1 MKTRRQLIPHSRP
14 ALGREEE
21 RAVLRVLRSGMI
33 GGGEDVERF
42 EAQLAAGLGG
52 GGAVALQSGSA
63 ALHQALLAL
72 GVGPGDRVV
81 VPTYVCAAV
90 LQALRQ
96 AGAKE
101 ILADVDPATGNLDA
115 SLVRRRLRARTK
127 AVIVPHLFG
136 RPAPLAEI
144 RRLGVPVV
152 EDCAMSL
159 GGGTGRGGDVA
170 VFSFYATKM
179 ASTGQGGAL
188 ASGDRRLLARVRDR
202 VDYDN
207 RDDFQP
213 RWNARM
219 SGLAAALGRVQLRR
233 LPEFVKRRR
242 RIAEDYIRAS
252 GIGPSTPGHVYYR
265 FTVRARAVE
274 PFVRF
279 LAARGVEGK
288 RPVYRPLHTYFATA
302 PGEFSGADELHRSVV
317 SVPCYPAL
325 RPGEVE
331 RVARALREGA
341 PLLA

>member
-1 MKTRRQLIPHSRP
+1 MKTSRQLIPHSRP
-14 ALGREEE
+14 HLGREEE
-21 RAVLRVLRSGMI
+21 RAALRVLRSGMI
-33 GGGEDVERF
+33 GGGEEVARF
-42 EAQLAAGLGG
+42 EAELAASIGG

-63 ALHQALLAL
+63 ALHLALLGL
-72 GVGPGDRVV
+72 GVGPGDRVL
-81 VPTYVCAAV
+81 VPSYVCAAV
-90 LQALRQ
+90 LHAVHHT
-96 AGAKE
+96 GAKE
-101 ILADVDPATGNLDA
+101 ILADVDPATGNLEA
-115 SLVRRRLRARTK
+115 PLVRRRLRARTK
-127 AVIVPHLFG
+127 AVVVPHLFG

-159 GGGTGRGGDVA
+159 GGETGRGGDVA

-179 ASTGQGGAL
+179 AATGQGGAL

-207 RDDFQP
+207 RDDYGE

-242 RIAEDYIRAS
+242 RIAEDYCRAT
-252 GIGPSTPGHVYYR
+252 GIGSPVPGHVYYR

-274 PFVRF
+274 SFVRF

-302 PGEFSGADELHRSVV
+302 PGEFSGADELHRTVV

-331 RVARALREGA
+331 RVARALREGR